1 MARYTYDREAAERRV
16 TAYVD
21 FLMTAYDTDAH
32 GLADV
37 AGIPRGTLTKFIS
50 APWEKKSVTVFFTL
64 AQMTG
69 VSVSFLFAEEPEAA
83 EYFDGVLETL

>member
-1 MARYTYDREAAERRV
+1 MAGYTYDREAAERRV

-37 AGIPRGTLTKFIS
+37 AGIPRGTMTKFIN
-50 APWEKKSVTVFFTL
+50 APWEKKSVTVLYAL
-64 AQMTG
+64 AQLADI
-69 VSVSFLFAEEPEAA
+69 SVSFLLAEEPAA
-83 EYFDGVLETL
+83 EGVA

>member
-1 MARYTYDREAAERRV
+1 MAGYTYDREAAERRV

-37 AGIPRGTLTKFIS
+37 AGIPRGTLTKFIN
-50 APWEKKSVTVFFTL
+50 APWEKKSITVLFPL
-64 AQMTG
+64 AQLADI
-69 VSVSFLFAEEPEAA
+69 SVSFLLAEEPAA
-83 EYFDGVLETL
+83 EGVA